1 MKYICLLMFV
11 FVTFYACEDGKPHRR
26 AVAASERIEGSTIFR
41 KNCVTC
47 HGADG
52 GLGMNGAA
60 NLSMSKLPIEERINV
75 ITNGRKLMQPW
86 KSILSEEEIKAVAEY
101 TLSLKQ

>member
-1 MKYICLLMFV
+1 M
-11 FVTFYACEDGKPHRR
+11 
-26 AVAASERIEGSTIFR
+26 EGATIFR

-60 NLSMSKLPIEERINV
+60 NLSASILPLDERILV
-75 ITNGRKLMQPW
+75 VTNGRRTMQAW
-86 KSILSEEEIKAVAEY
+86 SSMLSEAEIKAVAEY
-101 TLSLKQ
+101 TLTLKKS

>member
-1 MKYICLLMFV
+1 MKQV
-11 FVTFYACEDGKPHRR
+11 FIIFILFLGLWACDDKPKRR
-26 AVAASERIEGSTIFR
+26 AVAASEQIEGSVIFR

-60 NLSMSKLPIEERINV
+60 NLSMSKITIEERIDV

-86 KSILSEEEIKAVAEY
+86 KSLLSEDEIKAVAEY
-101 TLSLKQ
+101 TLKLSQ